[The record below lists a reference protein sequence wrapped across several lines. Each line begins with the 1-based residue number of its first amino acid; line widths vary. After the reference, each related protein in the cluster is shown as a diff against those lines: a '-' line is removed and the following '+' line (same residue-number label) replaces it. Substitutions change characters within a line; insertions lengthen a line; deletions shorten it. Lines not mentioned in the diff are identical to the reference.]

1 MDFSDSRHPFPTNK
15 LRFIS
20 PKHVERMEEE
30 EMADPTVLNDT
41 FWRISWSRRNIRK
54 NKMLNETNTTSSKK

>member
-1 MDFSDSRHPFPTNK
+1 
-15 LRFIS
+15 
-20 PKHVERMEEE
+20 MEEE

-54 NKMLNETNTTSSKK
+54 NKMLNETNSTSSKK